1 MAMWNVL
8 CAHQVARILNL
19 RAVLCACRS
28 HTTRRLVLRSYA
40 IVQLAQGA
48 AGVSALLVCQRCQQ
62 AVIAHPCV
70 PTDSR
75 ASPHLILTQMVR
87 TWSLLLRV
95 ARRLGF
101 LIPARPESSP
111 LSQHTF
117 ILHCVDQGARLLE
130 EGWLDQGWL
139 NLKTTALPSGSSPTW
154 ALPAAPCG

>member
-1 MAMWNVL
+1 MYQRCW
-8 CAHQVARILNL
+8 CA
-19 RAVLCACRS
+19 
-28 HTTRRLVLRSYA
+28 SYA
-40 IVQLAQGA
+40 SKRLSPVPVCRLIA
-48 AGVSALLVCQRCQQ
+48 A
-62 AVIAHPCV
+62 P
-70 PTDSR
+70 P
-75 ASPHLILTQMVR
+75 PHLILTQMVR

-130 EGWLDQGWL
+130 ESWLDQGWL
-139 NLKTTALPSGSSPTW
+139 DLKKPALPSGSSPTW